1 MRKRERGGGGRGREG
16 EMGENWGRQAGERK
30 GQLRTTEEGG
40 KAKSTEEGGKTGNTE
55 FGKSPNTPPPHKSK
69 AFAEKDAENACIARK
84 LTIEIHEYNQIKIF
98 LWVSKI
104 SPN

>member
-1 MRKRERGGGGRGREG
+1 MKGSGGELRKRERGGGGRGREG

-55 FGKSPNTPPPHKSK
+55 FGKSPPPPHPINPRHSPKK
-69 AFAEKDAENACIARK
+69 MPRTRALPEN
-84 LTIEIHEYNQIKIF
+84 
-98 LWVSKI
+98 
-104 SPN
+104 